1 MQHEIIHDYLINT
14 IIYELI
20 HTHTRE
26 IFISKLI
33 SYPLGMTSP
42 LEKVLNT

>member
-14 IIYELI
+14 IIYELN
-20 HTHTRE
+20 THTRE

-42 LEKVLNT
+42 LEKVLDT